1 MTKLIPV
8 LVLASLCPLSRAQAG
23 SVRSQASPPC
33 SVTEASIFKEARICG
48 KMHEGGLTKADLTVA
63 GLTVSESTLEDV
75 EHQFPT
81 AKRFRLTKGEEATV
95 GLCVKDERGN
105 AIVFGSGTSGGWKV
119 LDSIYMAEA
128 SAFERQGA
136 KCSQVAS
143 LPTGASTQ
151 SGIQLGMEKERVLSL
166 LGIAQSHGANFE
178 VDYGTSPEKAPWLSA
193 SSRPSGEGWVAMS
206 GAYGG
211 FREGRL
217 RWVVLYAGLSD

>member
-1 MTKLIPV
+1 MTRLVPV
-8 LVLASLCPLSRAQAG
+8 LVLAFICPLSRAQAG
-23 SVRSQASPPC
+23 SVRSQGSPPC

-48 KMHEGGLTKADLTVA
+48 KMRDGGLAKADLTVA

-75 EHQFPT
+75 EHQFPA
-81 AKRFRLTKGEEATV
+81 AKRFRLTKDEEASV
-95 GLCVKDERGN
+95 GLCVKDERGT
-105 AIVFGSGTSGGWKV
+105 ALVFASGTSGGWKV

-128 SAFERQGA
+128 STFEKQGA

-143 LPTGASTQ
+143 LPMGASTQ
-151 SGIQLGMEKERVLSL
+151 SGIQLGMEKERVLAL
-166 LGIAQSHGANFE
+166 LGIAKSPGANFE
-178 VDYGTSPEKAPWLSA
+178 VDYGTSPEKAPWLSVN
-193 SSRPSGEGWVAMS
+193 SRPSGEGWVAMS